1 MLTEVLVPSPGE
13 SINQVV
19 ISKWLVEDNQ
29 YIKMNTDIAEIDSDK
44 ATLVISSDVSGI
56 IRILI
61 PEGETADVGSV
72 IAKIEQ
78 SDAPLQEASPA
89 KPETKEPE
97 KPSSPLIQET
107 TISIEADEDHE
118 LKLTPLA
125 SSILKKDGIDKTAVE
140 NFIQTKKIKAQQLL
154 NINAE
159 IQAQANTPSKS
170 ISDREQERKKLSPLR
185 LKLSERL
192 VSVKNET
199 AMLTTFNEI
208 DISYLLDIKKTFNQE
223 YKDQKG
229 FNIGLMSFF
238 TKASSIALGKF
249 PQVNSQ
255 IENDELISFNYCD
268 ISIAVSSPKG
278 LVVPVIRSTES
289 KSISEIE
296 SEIKQLAIKAKENK
310 LSLAEMSGGTFTI
323 SNGGVFGSMMSTP
336 IINPPQSAIL
346 GMHNIID
353 RPIALNGQ
361 VVIRPMM
368 YVALSYDHRIID
380 GRESVGFLKTIKEI
394 IENPLSLLFEGENP
408 LKHLLGID

>member
-13 SINQVV
+13 SISQVV

-56 IRILI
+56 IRIII

-78 SDAPLQEASPA
+78 SDAPPQAAIHAKSQTESPD
-89 KPETKEPE
+89 KP
-97 KPSSPLIQET
+97 PSTLIQEA
-107 TISIEADEDHE
+107 TISMERDEDRE

-125 SSILKKDGIDKTAVE
+125 SSILKKEGIDKTAVE
-140 NFIQTKKIKAQQLL
+140 DFIETKKIKAQQLL

-159 IQAQANTPSKS
+159 IQAQANTPKS
-170 ISDREQERKKLSPLR
+170 VSGRDLERKKLSPLR

-208 DISYLLDIKKTFNQE
+208 DMSNLLDIKSTFNQE

-238 TKASSIALGKF
+238 TKASSIALKKF

-278 LVVPVIRSTES
+278 LVVPVIRNTES
-289 KSISEIE
+289 KNISEIE
-296 SEIKQLAIKAKENK
+296 EEIKQLAIKAKENK

-380 GRESVGFLKTIKEI
+380 GRESVGFLKTIKEL
-394 IENPLSLLFEGENP
+394 IENPVSLLFEGENP

>member
-13 SINQVV
+13 SINQVI

-29 YIKMNTDIAEIDSDK
+29 FININTDIAEIDSDK

-56 IRILI
+56 IHILI
-61 PEGETADVGSV
+61 PEGETADVGRV
-72 IAKIEQ
+72 IAQIEQ
-78 SDAPLQEASPA
+78 SEAH
-89 KPETKEPE
+89 T
-97 KPSSPLIQET
+97 QT
-107 TISIEADEDHE
+107 TTHNNASIEDSEESSILSSNEPAISLERTENSDI
-118 LKLTPLA
+118 KLTPLA
-125 SSILKKDGIDKTAVE
+125 NSILEKEGIDKITILD
-140 NFIQTKKIKAQQLL
+140 FIHSKKINAQQVLR
-154 NINAE
+154 INEE
-159 IQAQANTPSKS
+159 IQAQAHDS
-170 ISDREQERKKLSPLR
+170 ITELSRKVERKKLSPLR

-208 DISYLLDIKKTFNQE
+208 DMSYLLDIKTRFNQE
-223 YKDQKG
+223 YKDQIG

-238 TKASSIALGKF
+238 TKAASIALKKF

-255 IENDELISFNYCD
+255 IENNELISFNYCD

-278 LVVPVIRSTES
+278 LVVPIVRNTEL
-289 KSISEIE
+289 KNITEIE
-296 SEIKQLAIKAKENK
+296 KEIKQLAIKAKENK
-310 LSLAEMSGGTFTI
+310 LSISEMNGGTFTI

-353 RPIALNGQ
+353 RPIAFNGH
-361 VVIRPMM
+361 VIIRPMM

-380 GRESVGFLKTIKEI
+380 GQESVSFLKTIKEL
-394 IENPLSLLFEGENP
+394 IENPLSLMFEGKNP
-408 LKHLLGID
+408 FKKLLSID

>member
-208 DISYLLDIKKTFNQE
+208 DMSYLLDIKTRFNQE
-223 YKDQKG
+223 YKDQIG

-238 TKASSIALGKF
+238 TKAASIALKKF

-255 IENDELISFNYCD
+255 IENNELISFNYCD

-380 GRESVGFLKTIKEI
+380 GQESVSFLKTIKEL
-394 IENPLSLLFEGENP
+394 IENPLSLMFEGKNP
-408 LKHLLGID
+408 FKKLLSID